1 MNDQRAKPQADIESV
16 LRVRSYPQRRRL
28 RYTILLVAVLAA
40 AGGLGWYLWSGSARQ
55 ASVVYKTEPVRRG
68 DLTVTVT
75 ATGDLQPVNQVDVGT
90 EVSGTIETVE
100 VDNNDRVSAGQV
112 LARLDTDRLEAQL
125 RQSSAALEAARA
137 RLLEAQAS
145 VLETRNEA
153 RRIRELRKKNMV
165 SDTDVDAAEAQLKR
179 AQAAEANAKA
189 LIEEASAELSLNQ
202 TNLAKAVIRS
212 PIDGLVLERKVEP
225 GQTVAA
231 SLQTPVLF
239 SLAENLTQMELH
251 LAVDEADVGSIA
263 EGQEAMFTVDAY
275 PERSFPARITKVRY
289 APETIEG
296 VVSYET
302 LLSVDNADMA
312 LRPGM
317 TATAQIMVESL
328 EDVLLL
334 PNSALRFTPPAT
346 SEQAGSRGLV
356 GTLLPHPPRRFT
368 GKQREEPQSGRQKR
382 VWILRDDMP
391 EQVVVAVGA
400 TDGRWTELREGELK
414 EGTPV
419 IVDTVNKP
427 R

>member
-1 MNDQRAKPQADIESV
+1 MNEQQTQPPADIETV
-16 LRVRSYPQRRRL
+16 LRVRSYPQRRRR
-28 RYTILLVAVLAA
+28 RYTILLIAILAA
-40 AGGLGWYLWSGSARQ
+40 AGALAWYLWSTPSEPT
-55 ASVVYKTEPVRRG
+55 SVLYKTEPVQRG
-68 DLTVTVT
+68 DLSVTVT

-90 EVSGTIETVE
+90 EVSGTIESVE

-112 LARLDTDRLEAQL
+112 LARLDTERLEAQM
-125 RQSSAALEAARA
+125 RQSRAALEAARA
-137 RLLEAQAS
+137 RRLEAEAS

-179 AQAAEANAKA
+179 ALAAEANAKA

-251 LAVDEADVGSIA
+251 LAVDEADVGRIA
-263 EGQEAMFTVDAY
+263 EGQEATFTVDAY
-275 PERSFPARITKVRY
+275 PDRSFPARITMVRF
-289 APETIEG
+289 APQTVEG

-302 LLSVDNADMA
+302 LLSVDNADLA

-317 TATAQIMVESL
+317 TATAEIMVESL
-328 EDVLLL
+328 HDVLLI
-334 PNSALRFTPPAT
+334 PNAALRFTPPA
-346 SEQAGSRGLV
+346 QAEDRSGAGLV
-356 GTLLPHPPRRFT
+356 GALLPHPPMRSPDKR
-368 GKQREEPQSGRQKR
+368 REESEGSRQKH
-382 VWILRDDMP
+382 VWVPGKAGP
-391 EQVVVAVGA
+391 ERRSVKTGVS
-400 TDGRWTELREGELK
+400 DGRWTQLLGGELK
-414 EGTPV
+414 EGSPV
-419 IVDTVNKP
+419 IVDVATRP

>member
-1 MNDQRAKPQADIESV
+1 MNDQRAQPQADIETV
-16 LRVRSYPQRRRL
+16 LHVRSYPQRRRL
-28 RYTILLVAVLAA
+28 RYTILLSAVLTA
-40 AGGLGWYLWSGSARQ
+40 AGVVGWYLWSASTQQ
-55 ASVVYKTEPVRRG
+55 ASVLYMTESVRRG
-68 DLTVTVT
+68 DLSVTVT

-90 EVSGTIETVE
+90 EVSGTIDTVE

-112 LARLDTDRLEAQL
+112 LARLDTERLEAQL
-125 RQSSAALEAARA
+125 RQTSAALEAARA
-137 RLLEAQAS
+137 QLLEAQAS

-179 AQAAEANAKA
+179 ALAAEASAKA

-202 TNLAKAVIRS
+202 TNLAKAIIRS

-263 EGQEAMFTVDAY
+263 EGQEARFTVDAY
-275 PERSFPARITKVRY
+275 PDRSFPARITKVRY
-289 APETIEG
+289 APQTVEG

-317 TATAQIMVESL
+317 TATAEIMVESL
-328 EDVLLL
+328 QDVLLL
-334 PNSALRFTPPAT
+334 PNAALRFTPPAAT
-346 SEQAGSRGLV
+346 EQRSSRGLV

-368 GKQREEPQSGRQKR
+368 GKQREEPESSRQKH
-382 VWILRDDMP
+382 VWILRNDMP
-391 EQVVVAVGA
+391 DRVVVTVGA
-400 TDGRWTELREGELK
+400 TDGRWTELREGELE
-414 EGTPV
+414 EGTRV
-419 IVDTVNKP
+419 IVDTVTKP